1 MQNHKIWIFQSVRDF
16 TSEELHN
23 IEVLLSGFLK
33 NWQTHG
39 SDLTSGF
46 SILENRFIKVFVDE
60 NIQSASGCSIDS
72 LTRLIKKI
80 DEEYKLELL
89 NRMYVSYLST
99 NEIHTVKINEFKTL
113 IQQGKIQPT
122 DYFYDVSVST
132 ENEFQ
137 QRFKSL
143 VKDRFSY

>member
-16 TSEELHN
+16 KSEEIN
-23 IEVLLSGFLK
+23 KIERLLSDFLS

-39 SDLTSGF
+39 SDLSAGF

-72 LTRLIKKI
+72 LTRLIKQL
-80 DEEYKLELL
+80 DEELKLELL
-89 NRMYVSYLST
+89 NRMYISYLSN
-99 NEIHTVKINEFKTL
+99 NEINTIKISEFKTL
-113 IQQGKIQPT
+113 VQQGKIKST
-122 DYFYDVSVST
+122 DYFYDVSVAT

-143 VKDRFSY
+143 VKDRFLN